1 MPGKG
6 HAVIGKYLSFLIYPS
21 VSMMSLPPL
30 PPPSNHKLTSYYIRR
45 AGRLNSH
52 GAARIIATFSV
63 FFFFFSRSH
72 RLSLSIPSLE
82 LGHSEAHKET
92 FVPSLVEWSLVLEV
106 VKEIQG
112 DRTSKQSQHKSCALK
127 PLSV

>member
-1 MPGKG
+1 MTSEP
-6 HAVIGKYLSFLIYPS
+6 PS
-21 VSMMSLPPL
+21 
-30 PPPSNHKLTSYYIRR
+30 PPPINHKLTSYYIRR
-45 AGRLNSH
+45 AGWLNSH
-52 GAARIIATFSV
+52 GAARIIATFPV
-63 FFFFFSRSH
+63 LLRSH

-112 DRTSKQSQHKSCALK
+112 DRTSKQSQHKSRALK